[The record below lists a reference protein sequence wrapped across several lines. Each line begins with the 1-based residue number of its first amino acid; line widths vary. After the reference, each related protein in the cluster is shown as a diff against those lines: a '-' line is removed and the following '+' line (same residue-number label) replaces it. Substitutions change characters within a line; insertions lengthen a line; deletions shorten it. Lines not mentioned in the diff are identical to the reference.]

1 MNEQQGASGLTAAT
15 YADML
20 DEFASEC
27 ERIGQQQA
35 YTIRG
40 YAQPSVERGLKLKA
54 ALIERDQAKDA
65 ALARERR
72 RVEALQSR
80 IDWTFEALDAHQ
92 RGRQGTGEEIADDD
106 IIDMAI
112 ALLMDGDDADAP
124 GQGGEGG
131 DR

>member
-1 MNEQQGASGLTAAT
+1 MNEQQGAPGLTAAT

-35 YTIRG
+35 FTIRG

-65 ALARERR
+65 NLARERR
-72 RVEALQSR
+72 RVEWLRGALFA
-80 IDWTFEALDAHQ
+80 ITKAEDLDEAVMVA
-92 RGRQGTGEEIADDD
+92 RA
-106 IIDMAI
+106 
-112 ALLMDGDDADAP
+112 ALAP
-124 GQGGEGG
+124 EGAPS
-131 DR
+131 